1 MTSRRTTPPTTRTGH
16 AVSAGLLALVL
27 VAVLGGCGFFDKGA
41 DARKEAD
48 ALASG
53 LTKGDVSKVVF
64 TDPQAR
70 QQYAALH
77 QALPYP
83 AKVTVDQVTRSG
95 GKADARLNWSVDLG
109 GQTWKHQTHAT
120 LLDQS
125 GKWRVDWKPSIVEKS
140 LAANETLQV
149 SRVNAQRGSILG
161 RDDQP
166 IVVPRPVIR
175 FGIDRSQVPAAAA
188 PDSARR
194 LATLVGIAPD
204 PYVAQVTK
212 AGPKAFVQAIAMR
225 HDAVP
230 NALLGKIQ
238 AIPGA
243 RGISDHLPLA
253 PTKEFAAAILGTVG
267 PATKEIIDKSN
278 GRLHVGDDAGLSG
291 LQLRY
296 DAQLG
301 GTPGVKVSAVPAT
314 TKAGDQPAQPRVLF
328 SVDPIKGQDLHT
340 TLDLRLQQRADDLL
354 AGVKPASA
362 LVAIQ
367 PSTGAIL
374 AAASGPGSKGYNTA
388 TFGRYAP
395 GSTFKVVSALA
406 LLRSGL
412 TPTSVVP
419 CTPTL
424 VVNGKKFKNYSDYPS
439 NRLGQISLRDAL
451 ANSCNTAFISQH
463 GKLQGTALADAAA
476 ALGVGVDRD
485 LGFPAYF
492 GQVPPATSETEGA
505 ADMIG
510 QGKVLASPMA
520 MAAVVASVA
529 KGQTVVPQLVTGTT
543 QAATPGTSP
552 SASPGSTS
560 PSGNPSAAPISHPLT
575 PTEADQLR
583 AMMRAVVTEGSGTV
597 LQPVEP
603 PVVIAKT
610 GTAEYGTTGPGG
622 SLPTHAWM
630 IAAQG
635 DLAVAVFVDTGDSG
649 SHTAGPILKAFLQA
663 AKG

>member
-1 MTSRRTTPPTTRTGH
+1 MTSRRTTPTPTPARPGLR
-16 AVSAGLLALVL
+16 AALLAPAVVL
-27 VAVLGGCGFFDKGA
+27 ALVLGGCGFFDKGA

-48 ALASG
+48 KLATALA
-53 LTKGDVSKVVF
+53 KGDVSKIEF
-64 TDPQAR
+64 TSTQAR
-70 QQYAALH
+70 QQYAAIH
-77 QALPYP
+77 RTLPYP

-95 GKADARLNWSVDLG
+95 NKADVRLNWSVDLG
-109 GQTWKHQTHAT
+109 GQTWKHQTHAR
-120 LLDQS
+120 LLDQD
-125 GKWRVDWKPSIVEKS
+125 GGWRVEWKPSILEKS
-140 LAANETLQV
+140 LAAGETFQV
-149 SRVNAQRGSILG
+149 SRVKAERGNILG
-161 RDDQP
+161 RNDAP
-166 IVVPRPVIR
+166 IVMQRPVIR

-188 PDSARR
+188 PDSARQ
-194 LATLVGIAPD
+194 LATLVGVAVD

-225 HDAVP
+225 HADVP
-230 NALLGKIQ
+230 DALLGKIE

-243 RGISDHLPLA
+243 RGISDNLPLA
-253 PTKEFAAAILGTVG
+253 PSKAFAAAILGTVG

-278 GRLHVGDDAGLSG
+278 GRLQAGDDAGLSG

-301 GTPGVKVSAVPAT
+301 GTSGVKVSAVPAT
-314 TKAGDQPAQPRVLF
+314 AKAGEQAGEPRELF
-328 SVDPIKGQDLHT
+328 SVDPIRGQDLHT

-354 AGVKPASA
+354 AGVGPASA
-362 LVAIQ
+362 VVAIQ

-412 TPTSVVP
+412 TPASTVP

-424 VVNGKKFKNYSDYPS
+424 VVDGKQFKNYSDYPA
-439 NRLGQISLRDAL
+439 NGLGQISLREAL

-463 GKLQGTALADAAA
+463 GKLQGGALADAAA
-476 ALGVGVDRD
+476 ALGFGVDHD

-492 GQVPPATSETEGA
+492 GQVPPPASETEGA

-510 QGKVLASPMA
+510 QGKVLGSPMA
-520 MAAVVASVA
+520 MAAVAASVA
-529 KGQTVVPQLVTGTT
+529 KGETVVPQLVTGTS
-543 QAATPGTSP
+543 QQATPGTSP
-552 SASPGSTS
+552 SASPSAGASS
-560 PSGNPSAAPISHPLT
+560 SAAAPAHPLT
-575 PTEADQLR
+575 TAEADQLR
-583 AMMRAVVTEGSGTV
+583 EMMRAVVAQGSGTL
-597 LQPVEP
+597 LQPLQP
-603 PVVIAKT
+603 PPVIAKT
-610 GTAEYGTTGPGG
+610 GTAEYGSPGPGG

-635 DLAVAVFVDTGDSG
+635 DLAVAVFVETGESG
-649 SHTAGPILKAFLQA
+649 SHTAGPILKSFLQA